1 MIKEIKVPA
10 EIKVTKEK
18 VGQQVIREN
27 AEIKVKKDHPA
38 SSATQEKLEK
48 EV

>member
-1 MIKEIKVPA
+1 VIKVPA

-18 VGQQVIREN
+18 VGQLAIREN
-27 AEIKVKKDHPA
+27 VGIKVKKDHPA
-38 SSATQEKLEK
+38 SSAIQEKQEK